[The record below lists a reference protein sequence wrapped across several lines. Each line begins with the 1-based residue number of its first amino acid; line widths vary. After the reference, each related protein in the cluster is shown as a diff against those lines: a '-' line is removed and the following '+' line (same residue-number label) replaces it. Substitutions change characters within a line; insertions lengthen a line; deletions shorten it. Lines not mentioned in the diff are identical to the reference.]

1 VAAFE
6 RAIDLYRRMGDVSV
20 PGILLVELGNEL
32 ARMGRIEQ
40 AATVL
45 AEAFPVLERAGAPKA
60 LAQYFLALG
69 VMKMMTG
76 DLTAARIHYERAL
89 SLCRSAGA
97 ERSLLGGLI
106 YLADATWA
114 TGDLD
119 TALAGFREAA
129 ALMRQFPMIPKGSL
143 GMCLTNL
150 AGIHT
155 ERMELDEALAAA
167 REGLPLRQEAGF
179 SWSALDHLA
188 LRAALAGKVANAA
201 CLSGYADAAF
211 AAKQSSRQP
220 NEAHAHDRLQALLR
234 QRLDP
239 DELER
244 LLAEGAKMS
253 EDEACRL
260 ALED

>member
-1 VAAFE
+1 
-6 RAIDLYRRMGDVSV
+6 
-20 PGILLVELGNEL
+20 
-32 ARMGRIEQ
+32 MGRIEQ

-60 LAQYFLALG
+60 LANYFLTFG

-76 DLTAARIHYERAL
+76 DLTAARIHYEKGV

-97 ERSLLGGLI
+97 DRMVLGGLI
-106 YLADATWA
+106 YLADTTWQ

-119 TALAGFREAA
+119 AALAGFREAA
-129 ALMRQFPMIPKGSL
+129 ALMRQWPMIPKGSL

-167 REGLPLRQEAGF
+167 REGLPLRKEAGF
-179 SWSALDHLA
+179 SWGALDHLA
-188 LRAALAGKVANAA
+188 LRAALAGKLTSAARVA
-201 CLSGYADAAF
+201 GYADSAF

-220 NEAHAHDRLQALLR
+220 NEARARDRLQALLR
-234 QRLDP
+234 EKLTV
-239 DELER
+239 DEIER
-244 LLAEGAKMS
+244 LLAQGAQMS
-253 EDEACRL
+253 EDEACQL
-260 ALED
+260 ALEE